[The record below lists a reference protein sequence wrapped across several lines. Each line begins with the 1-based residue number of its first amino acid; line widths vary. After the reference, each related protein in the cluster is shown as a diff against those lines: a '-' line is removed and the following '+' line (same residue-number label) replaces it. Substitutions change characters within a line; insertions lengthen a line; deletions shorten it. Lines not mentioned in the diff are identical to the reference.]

1 MANLNN
7 EKIKQLKQ
15 QRKDMN
21 KEIAVLQGN
30 GTDSRLKNVLLLLAF
45 ITLFLGI
52 LTGMIKADVGGF
64 GSGILAPVIGNVNGL
79 NKILPAK
86 SLSSSVAKDP
96 SATTDKS
103 SSIADS
109 SSATDSPVVTT
120 TTTDTS
126 KAAGKQSATK
136 GAKAAASSQTAIKAK
151 AAAGTQAGK
160 NNQTVSNPQTNAGS
174 QTGTVTQNATGVQA
188 AAGVQTPAGAQ
199 AGSVTQNAAG
209 SQTNAAAQTA
219 DAQAAEKAK
228 LSDFVDTYSKMDAKS
243 AASILGNMTGDLHLV
258 AKILTN
264 MRASKRADIM
274 ANLNVNL
281 ASKLT
286 VLMGKQ

>member
-86 SLSSSVAKDP
+86 SLSSSVD
-96 SATTDKS
+96 
-103 SSIADS
+103 
-109 SSATDSPVVTT
+109 TT
-120 TTTDTS
+120 TPTDTS
-126 KAAGKQSATK
+126 KAAESKTGKANAQTAAGTQPTTK
-136 GAKAAASSQTAIKAK
+136 GAKTSASSQTAVKAK
-151 AAAGTQAGK
+151 AAAGAKAGK
-160 NNQTVSNPQTNAGS
+160 NNQTASNPQTNAGS
-174 QTGTVTQNATGVQA
+174 QTGTVTQNATGVQ
-188 AAGVQTPAGAQ
+188 TPAGAQ

-209 SQTNAAAQTA
+209 SQANAAAQTA

-274 ANLNVNL
+274 ANLNVNI

>member
-30 GTDSRLKNVLLLLAF
+30 GTDSRLKNVLLLLAL

-103 SSIADS
+103 STIADS

-120 TTTDTS
+120 TPTDTS

-136 GAKAAASSQTAIKAK
+136 GAKAAASSQTAVKAK
-151 AAAGTQAGK
+151 AAAGTKAGK
-160 NNQTVSNPQTNAGS
+160 NNQIASNPQTNAGS
-174 QTGTVTQNATGVQA
+174 QA
-188 AAGVQTPAGAQ
+188 
-199 AGSVTQNAAG
+199 S
-209 SQTNAAAQTA
+209 AAAQTA

-274 ANLNVNL
+274 ANLNVNI